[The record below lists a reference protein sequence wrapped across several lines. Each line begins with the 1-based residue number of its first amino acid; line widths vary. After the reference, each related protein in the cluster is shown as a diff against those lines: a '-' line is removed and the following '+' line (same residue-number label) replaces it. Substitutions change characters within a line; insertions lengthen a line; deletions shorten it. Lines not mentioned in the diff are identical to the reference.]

1 MKKWTKRK
9 QINGTLD
16 CWRSEDDHRQ
26 RLLQIE
32 KPSWINPTPYSLH
45 SVNLF
50 SFHPLQDC
58 FFYLIN
64 LQGLIRPLIDW
75 LHSEG
80 DAINFAAVQ
89 EVRFTNLQLDWIQ
102 AMNPKQFWKDIKLS
116 SSTRNRKRWVGDGF
130 TSNVLSPKSRRV
142 ESSTWERSCWPREWV
157 KAWEKKGDKDLGKR
171 RNQWKSD
178 QDKNYRVKEQGK

>member
-50 SFHPLQDC
+50 SFHPLLDC

-75 LHSEG
+75 LHSEE

-130 TSNVLSPKSRRV
+130 TSSVLSLKSRV
-142 ESSTWERSCWPREWV
+142 LL
-157 KAWEKKGDKDLGKR
+157 EKEAAD
-171 RNQWKSD
+171 
-178 QDKNYRVKEQGK
+178 